1 MAKQRPTVKTMNF
14 SISIANA
21 DIIDILEHEKNKSEF
36 ICEAIREKRLNDQ
49 NGFGKSIS
57 EGQRNLLKKEIKAV
71 IIEMF
76 GENLQLYGS
85 TSGIPVSIPAP
96 IISKNEE
103 DFKRDNKD
111 IEEKSEE
118 NLDLL
123 SSIFNS
129 L

>member
-49 NGFGKSIS
+49 NGFGRSMS

-85 TSGIPVSIPAP
+85 TSGIPMAVPTTFVP
-96 IISKNEE
+96 KNTEPQKEE
-103 DFKRDNKD
+103 K
-111 IEEKSEE
+111 IEEEKSEE